1 MMQKKGNSLYFITFN
16 YSFFPAFCQGS
27 LHFILAPGPENC
39 VASPATPRLESFLLT
54 SKSLYL
60 TMLWFGVPD
69 FNGDDYKPRSKE
81 TRKTCLNSFQFT

>member
-1 MMQKKGNSLYFITFN
+1 MMQKKRNSLYFITFN

-27 LHFILAPGPENC
+27 LHFLLAPGPENY
-39 VASPATPRLESFLLT
+39 VAGPATLRLESFLLI

-69 FNGDDYKPRSKE
+69 FSGADYKPRAKKQG
-81 TRKTCLNSFQFT
+81 RLV